1 LFVVDDVDDD
11 DDAVIAFL
19 IVGGEICF
27 LLNRAAFTP
36 SERGE
41 ELSNKCSPAW
51 TFLFYCIV

>member
-1 LFVVDDVDDD
+1 LFVVVVDD

-19 IVGGEICF
+19 IVDGEICF

-41 ELSNKCSPAW
+41 ELSNK
-51 TFLFYCIV
+51 